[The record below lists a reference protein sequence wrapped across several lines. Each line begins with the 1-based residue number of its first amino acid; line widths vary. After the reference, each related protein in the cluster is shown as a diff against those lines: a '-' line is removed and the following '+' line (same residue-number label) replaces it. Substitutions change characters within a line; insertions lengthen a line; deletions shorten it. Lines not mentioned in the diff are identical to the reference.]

1 MNKEQRATR
10 YPKGKKTVG
19 NIINHIAESFSQ
31 EADFN
36 GLFILEE
43 ALKKAKELKSF
54 KQRMNEANAIFEEIG
69 LGECCPRIASD
80 APNVPTI
87 EANLDLCGCGQFGN
101 CPH

>member
-19 NIINHIAESFSQ
+19 DIINHIAESFSQ
-31 EADFN
+31 EGDFN

-54 KQRMNEANAIFEEIG
+54 KQRIKEADAIFAAIVKV
-69 LGECCPRIASD
+69 D
-80 APNVPTI
+80 
-87 EANLDLCGCGQFGN
+87 
-101 CPH
+101 